1 MNFNALKR
9 DLDAAVAARE
19 RVDEE
24 IIRLDQQRKVAEA
37 SGDGAAA
44 DALWRNI
51 EEAQS
56 RQRDRI
62 NDVNAIRRAMGLS
75 EYG

>member
-19 RVDEE
+19 RVDAE
-24 IIRLDQQRKVAEA
+24 IIHLDQQQRVAEA
-37 SGDGAAA
+37 KGDRAAV
-44 DALWRNI
+44 DALGRNI